1 MNLRRRNGTPNRK
14 PATLLAL
21 LLAGSLSA
29 CASMPAKSQATEKL
43 TATAQLLTAARDAER
58 AAAAGAADAPHRT
71 AEQALAAALD
81 AQSKAAAAIQAW
93 KAGDP
98 PPPALHD
105 LVVNVEA
112 AQVAVQQ
119 LTGNPSVMKVADL
132 LQQASDAIAATQGV
146 LTAGE

>member
-1 MNLRRRNGTPNRK
+1 MNHRRSIGNPNRK
-14 PATLLAL
+14 PAALLAV

-29 CASMPAKSQATEKL
+29 CASLPANLATEKL

-58 AAAAGAADAPHRT
+58 ASAAGVTDAAHQNADK
-71 AEQALAAALD
+71 ALAAALD

-112 AQVAVQQ
+112 AQVAIQQ
-119 LTGNPSVMKVADL
+119 LTGNPSAMKVADL